1 MPNKLSAEQSKKAS
15 TILSH
20 LDRLAAD
27 IQANFEPMGL
37 SFENAKTLVN
47 HLDKVADE
55 AEAFFYGPESMTR
68 RQIEVLKTAKVIQKE
83 SDEPYMDTFANPMAP
98 IQTDA
103 DEAYMSAYKDDQ
115 SSAVNSGKSTTGR
128 PLAP

>member
-20 LDRLAAD
+20 LDRIAAE
-27 IQANFEPMGL
+27 IQTNFASMGL
-37 SFENAKTLVN
+37 SFDNAKTLVN

-55 AEAFFYGPESMTR
+55 AEAHFYGPESMTR

-83 SDEPYMDTFANPMAP
+83 SDEPYMATFENPMAP